1 MAFVLKALKW
11 IGKIF
16 LGIGGL
22 AYWIM
27 FILVATRLI
36 KIEPADAHLVWNGI
50 LRKKKQ

>member
-22 AYWIM
+22 VFWAL
-27 FILVATRLI
+27 FILTTMKVI
-36 KIEPADAHLVWNGI
+36 DVEPADAKIVWKGVFK
-50 LRKKKQ
+50 KKKQ